1 MPGGVGEG
9 LDGDADAAAAMDEH
23 LAEMAGIDAHTMHHF
38 LLGLKAD
45 VLAGHGRA
53 RGGSGALD
61 CGAPESTSAA
71 RRTWRPELLRRR
83 GELLLTAGRRDEAV
97 AALQLAEETAAAQGA
112 LALELRALESL
123 AAGAA
128 MGG

>member
-1 MPGGVGEG
+1 
-9 LDGDADAAAAMDEH
+9 
-23 LAEMAGIDAHTMHHF
+23 MAGIDARTMHHF

-45 VLAGHGRA
+45 VLAAQGARDEALAALDAGLAESEA
-53 RGGSGALD
+53 RGEAY
-61 CGAPESTSAA
+61 
-71 RRTWRPELLRRR
+71 WRPELLRRR
-83 GELLLTAGRRDEAV
+83 GELLLAAGRRGEAV

-112 LALELRALESL
+112 VALELRALDSL